1 MLYDQAGR
9 FMTDHRVAA
18 ARRSSFKR
26 NTAAGLTGLALVLG
40 IGGAAVVMAPHA
52 AHAQLFSNDDDKDD
66 PNQKPTDNTVWDA
79 KKLTQL
85 DRNVRKLERAVSR
98 VENKNAPP
106 VLIEP
111 DPEVV
116 ALQATVDSQQTKIDD
131 QAAVITRL
139 TGQLEEAQH
148 NNQVLT
154 GQVQALTA
162 RVDTLTKRVDLGEAH
177 LKDIDAQLAPPP
189 PPPASKGDPQSDF
202 EQAFNLM
209 TGGQIDDAARAFE
222 AFTTTWPEASQL
234 PEAWFR
240 LGQIRAMKQDNLGAI
255 SAYASALKGWPK
267 TAWAP
272 EATVK
277 LAGALVDSNRPT
289 DACLALGK
297 FDSQY
302 AKMASADSKAAA
314 KALKVRAKCTP

>member
-1 MLYDQAGR
+1 
-9 FMTDHRVAA
+9 MTDHRVTA
-18 ARRSSFKR
+18 ARRSGSGFGFGFKR
-26 NTAAGLTGLALVLG
+26 NMAAGLTGLALVLG
-40 IGGAAVVMAPHA
+40 VGGTIVLAPHA

-79 KKLTQL
+79 KKLQQL

-98 VENKNAPP
+98 IENKNGAPP
-106 VLIEP
+106 ILIEP

-116 ALQATVDSQQTKIDD
+116 ALQATVDSQQTKLDD
-131 QAAVITRL
+131 QGAVITRL
-139 TGQLEEAQH
+139 TGALEEAQH
-148 NNQVLT
+148 TNQVLT

-162 RVDTLTKRVDLGEAH
+162 RVDTLTKRVDLSDAH
-177 LKDIDAQLAPPP
+177 IKDIDAQLAPPP
-189 PPPASKGDPQSDF
+189 PPPPSKGDPQSDF

-209 TGGQIDDAARAFE
+209 TSGQIDDAGRAFE

-240 LGQIRAMKQDNLGAI
+240 LGQIRAKKQDNTGAI
-255 SAYASALKGWPK
+255 AAYASALKGWPK

-289 DACLALGK
+289 DACMALGQ
-297 FDSQY
+297 FDKVY

-314 KALKVRAKCTP
+314 KSLKVRAKCPA

>member
-1 MLYDQAGR
+1 
-9 FMTDHRVAA
+9 MTDHRVVAT
-18 ARRSSFKR
+18 RRGSFKR

-40 IGGAAVVMAPHA
+40 LGAGTAAILAPHA
-52 AHAQLFSNDDDKDD
+52 AHAQLFGNDDDDKDD
-66 PNQKPTDNTVWDA
+66 PNQKPTNGTVWDA
-79 KKLTQL
+79 KKLQQL
-85 DRNVRKLERAVSR
+85 DRDVRKLERSVAR

-131 QAAVITRL
+131 QAAALTRL
-139 TGQLEEAQH
+139 TGQLEESQH
-148 NNQVLT
+148 TNQVLT

-177 LKDIDAQLAPPP
+177 LKDIDTALAPPP
-189 PPPASKGDPQSDF
+189 PPPPSKGDPQSDF

-209 TGGQIDDAARAFE
+209 TGGQLDDASRAFE
-222 AFTTTWPEASQL
+222 AFTTTWPESAQL

-240 LGQIRAMKQDNLGAI
+240 LGQIRAMKQDNNGAVV
-255 SAYASALKGWPK
+255 AYANALKGWPK

-277 LAGALVDSNRPT
+277 LAGALVDTNRPN
-289 DACLALGK
+289 DACLALAQ
-297 FDSQY
+297 FDKSY
-302 AKMASADSKAAA
+302 AKMASAESKATA
-314 KALKVRAKCTP
+314 KTLKVRAKCPA